1 MSGAIPN
8 NGNSKNARFAFINAT
23 ASGDTTLATLPAGS
37 GARSRIRVLAVV
49 LTTTAENT
57 VKFKGG
63 SADITAAFPFVA
75 LGGMVL
81 PFNEHG
87 WFECAA
93 NTVLKFNQSV
103 ATPCAVQIVYT
114 VVD

>member
-1 MSGAIPN
+1 MSSAIPN
-8 NGNSKNARFAFINAT
+8 SGNSKNAKFAFLNAT
-23 ASGDTTLATLPAGS
+23 ASGSTSLVPTTGL
-37 GARSRIRVLAVV
+37 GARSKIRVLALV

-57 VKFKGG
+57 ITFK
-63 SADITAAFPFVA
+63 SATTAITAGFPLVA

-93 NTVLKFNQSV
+93 NEALNFSQSV

-114 VVD
+114 IVD